1 MDQLNL
7 ELNGTTVRQMAVS
20 EVRGEW
26 LYETARISQKILCET
41 RAKGCAAAYVVSALD
56 GLPAAATPI
65 EQLIRQGIIF
75 DVLLGCLDDCSR
87 SYHERTRNVLRRVF
101 ETTARP
107 SPLLESPESGAAAL
121 IRGRSMYPINVAE
134 IARTV
139 GCEQTR
145 LRRAFRDRFGMSM
158 RDFHTRCRIADAI
171 SLFVSGEMKTAAVA
185 RSVGYRSEKNFYRA
199 FRGVTGK
206 RPGELKSIPESSLR
220 RMARDIL
227 VGTGA
232 RG

>member
-1 MDQLNL
+1 
-7 ELNGTTVRQMAVS
+7 VS
-20 EVRGEW
+20 AIRDEW
-26 LYETARISQKILCET
+26 LYETARKSQEILCET
-41 RAKGCAAAYVVSALD
+41 RAKGHTPARVVNALD
-56 GLPAAATPI
+56 ELPAPATPI
-65 EQLIRQGIIF
+65 ERLIRQGIIF
-75 DVLLGCLDDCSR
+75 DVLLGCVDDCSR
-87 SYHERTRNVLRRVF
+87 SYHERTCNVLRRVL

-107 SPLLESPESGAAAL
+107 SPLLDSPESGAAAL
-121 IRGRSMYPINVAE
+121 IRERSMYPINVGE

-145 LRRAFRDRFGMSM
+145 LRRVFRDRFGMSM
-158 RDFHTRCRIADAI
+158 RDFHTRCRIAGAI

-206 RPGELKSIPESSLR
+206 RPGELKSISESSLR
-220 RMARDIL
+220 RMAQDIL